1 MKKIIDKFKELIR
14 FAVTIFASREFA
26 FIYCVL
32 GVFAQIAHTYFLTNS
47 ISSFNGGFKIFQ
59 SVLLSAFISSSLLYF
74 VAIVDNSDTK
84 ENKRNK
90 LATNI
95 FMLIEIL
102 INIYYYSRHL
112 LIDSKEIQVFDF
124 LFAILISGLIPVTIK
139 LYGSHIR
146 AHEWQIEDKKELIL
160 NSVENQYDEEQFIK
174 IIQEKIDSKFEEF
187 CNSPGDS
194 INDEQFEE
202 KFKANIDI
210 FSKDLKTEIM
220 SNFDT
225 DVAEIFNKNQQLFLK
240 QFENKC
246 QLLLKKQIEEVQSL
260 DIKTQ

>member
-1 MKKIIDKFKELIR
+1 MKKIIKKFKEIIR
-14 FAVTIFASREFA
+14 FIVTLFASREFA

-47 ISSFNGGFKIFQ
+47 ISSFTGWFKIFQ

-95 FMLIEIL
+95 FMIIEII
-102 INIYYYSRHL
+102 INLYYYSRHL
-112 LIDSKEIQVFDF
+112 IIDSPEIKIFDF
-124 LFAILISGLIPVTIK
+124 IFAILISGLIPVTIK

-146 AHEWQIEDKKELIL
+146 AHEWQIDNQSDFNINEAAIL
-160 NSVENQYDEEQFIK
+160 EYNK
-174 IIQEKIDSKFEEF
+174 IINEQIDKKFEEF
-187 CNSPGDS
+187 KKCPLPIEGLT
-194 INDEQFEE
+194 FEE
-202 KFKANIDI
+202 KFNLAMVDYSEELRK
-210 FSKDLKTEIM
+210 EIM
-220 SNFDT
+220 NNFDT
-225 DVAEIFNKNQQLFLK
+225 DVSKIFEKNQTLFLT

-246 QLLLKKQIEEVQSL
+246 QMLLKEQIKKIPEELIQP
-260 DIKTQ
+260 

>member
-1 MKKIIDKFKELIR
+1 MKNIIKKFKTVIR
-14 FAVTIFASREFA
+14 FIVTLFASREFA

-47 ISSFNGGFKIFQ
+47 ISSFTGGFKIFQ

-112 LIDSKEIQVFDF
+112 LIDAPEIKFFDF
-124 LFAILISGLIPVTIK
+124 IFALLISGLIPVTIK

-146 AHEWQIEDKKELIL
+146 AHEWQIDNIEKPEQLYIDENEYNEIISEQIDK
-160 NSVENQYDEEQFIK
+160 
-174 IIQEKIDSKFEEF
+174 KFEEF
-187 CNSPGDS
+187 KASQLPIEEGLS
-194 INDEQFEE
+194 FEE
-202 KFKANIDI
+202 KFKI
-210 FSKDLKTEIM
+210 SMQEYSEKLREEIM
-220 SNFDT
+220 NNFDS
-225 DVAEIFNKNQQLFLK
+225 DVSKIFEKSQTLFLT

-246 QLLLKKQIEEVQSL
+246 QLLLKEQIKQIPEILVQP
-260 DIKTQ
+260 

>member
-1 MKKIIDKFKELIR
+1 MKKIIDKFKTVIR
-14 FAVTIFASREFA
+14 FIVTLFASREFA

-47 ISSFNGGFKIFQ
+47 ISSFTGGFKIFQ

-95 FMLIEIL
+95 FMIIEII
-102 INIYYYSRHL
+102 INLYYYSRHL
-112 LIDSKEIQVFDF
+112 IIDSPEIKVFDF
-124 LFAILISGLIPVTIK
+124 IFAILISGLIPVTIK

-146 AHEWQIEDKKELIL
+146 AHEWQID
-160 NSVENQYDEEQFIK
+160 NVEKNEQTEQFQIVDIEYTK
-174 IIQEKIDSKFEEF
+174 IISEQIDKKFEEF
-187 CNSPGDS
+187 KESQLQIEEGLS
-194 INDEQFEE
+194 FEE
-202 KFKANIDI
+202 KFQTSMQEYSEKLREDI
-210 FSKDLKTEIM
+210 LN
-220 SNFDT
+220 NFDM
-225 DVAEIFNKNQQLFLK
+225 DVSKIFEKNQTLFLT

-246 QLLLKKQIEEVQSL
+246 QMFAKEQIKQIPEKIIQV
-260 DIKTQ
+260 